1 MTLRHLLYTGRSHA
15 NCFDTF
21 LPSPINFTHLS
32 RFVVILSRNITVFVT
47 NFTVIVIKFYCIQN
61 WCRTLYFYI
70 ILPYL
75 CQILSNCMFLFNMD
89 LLNLRCLLL
98 CFSNLVTHLCLF

>member
-32 RFVVILSRNITVFVT
+32 RFVVILSRNITVF
-47 NFTVIVIKFYCIQN
+47 VIKFYCIQN